1 MNHTKTQTPRT
12 VTLQGSEYTKVPAR
26 ITDFHAAHPN
36 GGILTEIV
44 RHDENEIAVMS
55 KAVVY
60 TDGNIEIKG
69 IGNAFRTYQG
79 NDRTDNTSKG
89 RILEKCETAAV
100 GRALAMAGFPGAE
113 VASAEEMEGVLD
125 DPVVVPPANNDNSP
139 EMEGVLDDP
148 VVEMPPQDRWGNLR
162 QPSAVAVT
170 RRKGQLKEISALRIE
185 KGWSASALRSWW
197 ISPNGLQRPELE
209 HELKII
215 DHDSLGVLVNGKHEK
230 IESASTREALAR
242 LFSNQE
248 LEATLKELANEA
260 DPVVG

>member
-125 DPVVVPPANNDNSP
+125 DPVV
-139 EMEGVLDDP
+139 
-148 VVEMPPQDRWGNLR
+148 EMPPQDRWGNLR